1 MYAPSPQQV
10 HIRIWRNCDIIAWG
24 GGSPLI
30 TLENIRTDDDDVE
43 DKFKMPSKFCIF
55 GVKRRVRNVNK
66 NRKNKSS
73 LQRISH
79 NSRRTSK

>member
-1 MYAPSPQQV
+1 M
-10 HIRIWRNCDIIAWG
+10 
-24 GGSPLI
+24 
-30 TLENIRTDDDDVE
+30 ENIRTDDDVE

-79 NSRRTSK
+79 NSSRTSNNTIQERKDKTEVWYS

>member
-43 DKFKMPSKFCIF
+43 DGRQVQDAIKVLHLWCQKEGSQC
-55 GVKRRVRNVNK
+55 
-66 NRKNKSS
+66 
-73 LQRISH
+73 Q
-79 NSRRTSK
+79 